1 MIPLLSETL
10 AFSVTKLPSDF
21 SFLGVILFY
30 IDELRHVPNEPSSL
44 LKIANRRIIKDYS
57 VDLLKCWLPTPY
69 SKSPAY

>member
-1 MIPLLSETL
+1 ML

-44 LKIANRRIIKDYS
+44 LKIANRGIIKDYS